1 MEAKFQLRV
10 GEVEQQLRDK
20 RAECDNLEWMLK
32 DRAEKVAAAALKS
45 NEYEKEN
52 IRLKK
57 RLENLSQSN
66 KDLKARL
73 FLRNF

>member
-1 MEAKFQLRV
+1 MRV